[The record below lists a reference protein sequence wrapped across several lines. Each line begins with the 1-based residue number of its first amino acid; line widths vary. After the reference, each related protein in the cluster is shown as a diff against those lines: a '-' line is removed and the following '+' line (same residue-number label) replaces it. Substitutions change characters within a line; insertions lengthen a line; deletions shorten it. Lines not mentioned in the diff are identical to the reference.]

1 MKKLRDLTVD
11 FKVSR
16 PVFRLQLS
24 DNGGSINTRRMGGA
38 YNYKPTPIAGDILSE
53 LVCSKY
59 SESFD
64 LARGSYRIN
73 RDGIADSAMHEIRN
87 SITKFVEK
95 NSEMKNPRQ
104 SKLYRWAYRN
114 MPNDSNFNDTLIMVY
129 KYLRSFCSS
138 DMRGSNIEHINNGM
152 ALLEAIM
159 EKYEQ

>member
-1 MKKLRDLTVD
+1 MNKLLEYTKD

-24 DNGGSINTRRMGGA
+24 PNSSTIDSRRMTKG
-38 YNYKPTPIAGDILSE
+38 YDYKPTPIAGDYLSE

-59 SESFD
+59 SEHFD
-64 LARGSYRIN
+64 VQRGSYRFN
-73 RDGIADSAMHEIRN
+73 RDEIVKSAMLEIRS
-87 SITKFVEK
+87 SIGKFIEK
-95 NSEMKNPRQ
+95 NSEMKSPRQ

-114 MPNDSNFNDTLIMVY
+114 MPYSSDFDDTLIMVY

-138 DMRGSNIEHINNGM
+138 DMRGNNTAHINNGL

-159 EKYEQ
+159 EKYEK